1 MFIWADKGLRFCLA
15 DVNIADVALIFINNI
30 YLNRD
35 LILKDTVKVYFCFR
49 HITVLDYDFEKVVLA
64 ILK

>member
-35 LILKDTVKVYFCFR
+35 LILKDTVKVYFCFG